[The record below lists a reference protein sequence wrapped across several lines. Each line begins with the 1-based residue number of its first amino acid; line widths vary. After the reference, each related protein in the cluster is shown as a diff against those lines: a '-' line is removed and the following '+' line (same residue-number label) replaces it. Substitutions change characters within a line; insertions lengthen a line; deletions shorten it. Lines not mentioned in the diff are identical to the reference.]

1 MDSSSSIQQY
11 VVPATESTSA
21 RIGDGLAE
29 VGRVQSDVGVFFGC
43 AIALIIIIIGLA
55 SGQVGGVLVGL
66 LIGGISYGMYYETH
80 HSKGFAEFEGASA
93 GLDLLTRGRL

>member
-1 MDSSSSIQQY
+1 MDSSSIQQY
-11 VVPATESTSA
+11 VVPAGETATA

-43 AIALIIIIIGLA
+43 AIALVIIIIGLA

-66 LIGGISYGMYYETH
+66 LIGGASYGVYYASH
-80 HSKGFAEFEGASA
+80 HSRGFAELEGADA
-93 GLDLLTRGRL
+93 GLGLLSGGRL